1 MVSNRKK
8 AYMRKYNARP
18 EVKARKAAY
27 MRKIRAK
34 ADKEAARNL
43 VRFLLNLGYEQLAYQ
58 YALERAPEMLATV
71 KVPVRKK

>member
-1 MVSNRKK
+1 
-8 AYMRKYNARP
+8 MRKYNARP